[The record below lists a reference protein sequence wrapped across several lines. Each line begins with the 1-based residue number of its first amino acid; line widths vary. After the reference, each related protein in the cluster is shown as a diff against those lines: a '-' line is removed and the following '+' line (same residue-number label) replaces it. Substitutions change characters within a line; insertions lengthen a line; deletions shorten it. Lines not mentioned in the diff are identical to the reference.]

1 MSRLV
6 LSLKGEY
13 FDLIASGMKPF
24 EYRLQTEYWRK
35 RLVGRTYTEVEFTR
49 GYPKRGDSSRRIVK
63 PWHGYEEQVIQN
75 PFFGPEPVDV
85 FAIRVASE
93 ESMAQLMTAEE
104 SWLELSK
111 PSGTIWISAIDS
123 ASDLFNIPML

>member
-1 MSRLV
+1 MNRLV

-13 FDLIASGMKPF
+13 FDLIASGVKPY
-24 EYRLQTEYWRK
+24 EYRQRTEYWRK

-63 PWHGYEEQVIQN
+63 PWQGYEEQVIQH
-75 PFFGPEPVDV
+75 PFFGPDPVEV

-93 ESMAQLMTAEE
+93 ESIAQLRTAEE
-104 SWLELSK
+104 
-111 PSGTIWISAIDS
+111 
-123 ASDLFNIPML
+123 

>member
-1 MSRLV
+1 MRKLI

-13 FDLIASGMKPF
+13 FDLIASGLKPF

-63 PWHGYEEQVIQN
+63 PWQGYEEQVIQN
-75 PFFGPEPVDV
+75 PFFGPGLVEV

-93 ESMAQLMTAEE
+93 EPIAHLMTAEE
-104 SWLELSK
+104 
-111 PSGTIWISAIDS
+111 
-123 ASDLFNIPML
+123 